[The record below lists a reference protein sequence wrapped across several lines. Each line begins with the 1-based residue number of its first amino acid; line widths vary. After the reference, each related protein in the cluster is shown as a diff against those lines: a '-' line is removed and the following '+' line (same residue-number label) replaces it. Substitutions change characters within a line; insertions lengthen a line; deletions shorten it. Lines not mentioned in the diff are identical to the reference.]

1 MLTESELLILS
12 ADEKVQNAIAALRQD
27 FQQKQVG
34 NDFETIIDEDFI
46 ALILLA
52 PAVGVAL
59 ANKEITL
66 FEELMLNRKARQLS
80 RDYYFIKQDPI
91 VDAMKYLVI
100 HFEAWERKFY
110 EVISLMIKAVLVQHQ
125 QTKESMKAQQILENE
140 ELILATP
147 PILIR
152 LIAFLFLDHEEDFF
166 EARNVLIYDYKK
178 ILETSQQ
185 LGIDEFAI
193 FQRFYGTFS
202 VT

>member
-1 MLTESELLILS
+1 MLKESELLMLAS
-12 ADEKVQNAIAALRQD
+12 DEKVQNAIAALRQD
-27 FQQKQVG
+27 FQQAGKDFDEII
-34 NDFETIIDEDFI
+34 NDDFT

-100 HFEAWERKFY
+100 HFDAWESKFY
-110 EVISLMIKAVLVQHQ
+110 EVISLMIDAILAQHK
-125 QTKESMKAQQILENE
+125 QTKEDMKAQQILDNK

-152 LIAFLFLDHEEDFF
+152 LIAFLFLDREEGFF
-166 EARNVLIYDYKK
+166 ESRNVPIYDYKK
-178 ILETSQQ
+178 IWEIGVR
-185 LGIDEFAI
+185 LGIDEFII
-193 FQRFYGTFS
+193 FQRFYETFS
-202 VT
+202 VI

>member
-12 ADEKVQNAIAALRQD
+12 ADEKVQNAVAALRQD

-178 ILETSQQ
+178 ILEIGQR

-193 FQRFYGTFS
+193 FQRFYDTFS